1 MVYLDNAAT
10 TFHKPPT
17 VNKKLLSAM
26 QRFGANA
33 GRGGHKL
40 AVAASEMI
48 YDTAALVA
56 ELFNIENPENIAF
69 THNATM
75 ALNMAIK
82 GVLTERDN
90 VITTSMEHNAVARP
104 IWSAAKN
111 NHTMV
116 WADEK
121 GYVNTADIAEHI
133 VPNTK
138 LIVCNHVSNVCGS
151 VQNIA
156 EIGRLARA
164 HGILFLVDSAQSGG
178 VLPIDVEAQ
187 CIDLLAFA
195 GHKALMGPQGTGG
208 LYVRDGLKL
217 ETIFEG
223 GSGNESQ
230 NLFQPEQM
238 PDRLVAGTMNMPAIA
253 ALGEGV
259 RFVLKTGINN
269 IYVHEMM
276 LTKRLIEGLSNIYG
290 IKIYGSTDTENR
302 VGVVSINIDGIDSI
316 EACGILDLE
325 YDIATRCGLHCAPLA
340 HKTIGTANS
349 GTLRLSVGYY
359 NTYSDI
365 DKTLQAISRIAASK
379 NK

>member
-1 MVYLDNAAT
+1 MIYLDNAAT

-17 VNKKLLSAM
+17 VNKKLSYAM

-48 YDTAALVA
+48 YDTAALIA

-82 GVLTERDN
+82 GVLTESDH
-90 VITTSMEHNAVARP
+90 VIITSMEHNAVARP

-116 WADEK
+116 WANDK
-121 GYVNTADIAEHI
+121 GYVNITDIAESI
-133 VPNTK
+133 MPNTK
-138 LIVCNHVSNVCGS
+138 LIVCNHASNVCGS

-156 EIGRLARA
+156 EIGQLAKAR
-164 HGILFLVDSAQSGG
+164 GILLLVDSAQTGG
-178 VLPIDVEAQ
+178 ILPIDVEAQ

-208 LYVRDGLKL
+208 LYINDKLTLK
-217 ETIFEG
+217 TIFEG

-230 NLFQPEQM
+230 NLFQPDHM

-269 IYVHEMM
+269 IYAHEMM
-276 LTKRLIEGLSNIYG
+276 LTKRLIEGLGNMENV
-290 IKIYGSTDTENR
+290 KIYGSTDMQDR
-302 VGVVSINIDGIDSI
+302 VGVVSFNIEGMDSV
-316 EACGILDLE
+316 EVCTMLDSD
-325 YDIATRCGLHCAPLA
+325 YDIASRCGLHCAPLA
-340 HKTIGTANS
+340 HKTLGTSES
-349 GTLRLSVGYY
+349 GTVRISIGYY
-359 NTYSDI
+359 NTNSEI
-365 DKTLQAISRIAASK
+365 DKTLQAISKIAKSSTR
-379 NK
+379 